1 MKTKEINT
9 SNSRVS
15 NLKNDYTKELNT
27 VNHYYWPIMA
37 KLNKQYANLK
47 WYLTLAFC
55 LEVTF
60 IVCIIFFEIY
70 GIYWVIGYN
79 VIGLGLILLVY
90 KFFRKCKKAK
100 LASQKEWDEALKNSE
115 KIKENLDKEID
126 NAKRLM
132 IDFLKEEENLSEEK
146 LLEKTGSSY
155 EDVLSYYNHW
165 IDNN

>member
-9 SNSRVS
+9 SNSKVN

-37 KLNKQYANLK
+37 KLEKQFANLK
-47 WYLTLAFC
+47 WYFTLACC

-60 IVCIIFFEIY
+60 LVCIFFFEIY

-79 VIGLGLILLVY
+79 VVGLGLMALVY
-90 KFFRKCKKAK
+90 KFFRKCKKNK
-100 LASQKEWDEALKNSE
+100 LASKKEWDEALMASE
-115 KIKENLDKEID
+115 KIKEDLDNEIEK
-126 NAKRLM
+126 ATKLM
-132 IDFLKEEENLSEEK
+132 IDFLVVEEKISEEELVSK
-146 LLEKTGSSY
+146 IGSSY